1 LKPFRP
7 VPAPIMSGLA
17 DFGLIGQLATSGCMV
32 VGIIVPP
39 MSCADIITAAV
50 TAAIGGDLRLAKPI
64 NYRNC
69 PWLTGNET
77 CPSVW
82 CLNEKL
88 NL

>member
-50 TAAIGGDLRLAKPI
+50 TAAIGGK
-64 NYRNC
+64 
-69 PWLTGNET
+69 
-77 CPSVW
+77 
-82 CLNEKL
+82 
-88 NL
+88 